1 MYMLNQ
7 YVIFISGIA
16 GYAVSDNKNI
26 ITHYDKLA
34 EIPVEK
40 LKTLV
45 YNVHKILFTCAHPT
59 LIYTMS

>member
-1 MYMLNQ
+1 MYMVNQ
-7 YVIFISGIA
+7 YVIFISGIS

-45 YNVHKILFTCAHPT
+45 YNVHKILYLHVHT
-59 LIYTMS
+59 LH